1 MINNIHKLVNWFFN
15 KPKTSAI
22 IVFVGFSLLFIYI
35 AFQKYKI
42 DSEHKR
48 VEMRN
53 TLNIITRNIDQTLKN
68 CYTTTL
74 TLALTIDN
82 EGVPQ
87 DFKNISKKLLESN
100 NSINAVQ
107 MVPDG
112 IIKYIY
118 PLEGNEEAMDLNIL
132 DSKLFQ
138 KEAFQSIQ
146 NQKMYFAG
154 PFNLTQ
160 GGQGIVG
167 RLPVYLKNKFW
178 GFSAVIIRT
187 ERLLNTSG
195 INSLDKKKFSFQL
208 SKINPI
214 TKKKD
219 YFLPKETELTNT
231 NYVSSYI
238 PDGDW
243 KLYLIDKNSNVLFKN
258 FLFNMI
264 LGLLLA
270 STFAV
275 FTFLLLKKPEQLQL
289 LIHEQANKLIASEI
303 KFKTIFE
310 QAALGIA
317 NIDSSTGNFIE
328 INQKFCELL
337 GYSENE
343 MKEKN
348 FQDITHPDDL
358 DIDLENVK
366 NIKDGIIEQYS
377 LEKRYFTKDGRIIWV
392 NLTVKPMFK
401 NNNFDDYSF
410 ISIVED
416 ITERKKKRTT
426 FIKFKS

>member
-1 MINNIHKLVNWFFN
+1 MGRAFEFRKARKMKRWSAMA
-15 KPKTSAI
+15 KTFTRI
-22 IVFVGFSLLFIYI
+22 GKDI
-35 AFQKYKI
+35 AMAV
-42 DSEHKR
+42 SE
-48 VEMRN
+48 
-53 TLNIITRNIDQTLKN
+53 
-68 CYTTTL
+68 
-74 TLALTIDN
+74 
-82 EGVPQ
+82 
-87 DFKNISKKLLESN
+87 
-100 NSINAVQ
+100 
-107 MVPDG
+107 
-112 IIKYIY
+112 
-118 PLEGNEEAMDLNIL
+118 
-132 DSKLFQ
+132 
-138 KEAFQSIQ
+138 
-146 NQKMYFAG
+146 
-154 PFNLTQ
+154 

-317 NIDSSTGNFIE
+317 NIASSLIIFRNN
-328 INQKFCELL
+328 IN
-337 GYSENE
+337 
-343 MKEKN
+343 
-348 FQDITHPDDL
+348 
-358 DIDLENVK
+358 
-366 NIKDGIIEQYS
+366 NISQ
-377 LEKRYFTKDGRIIWV
+377 
-392 NLTVKPMFK
+392 P
-401 NNNFDDYSF
+401 NN
-410 ISIVED
+410 
-416 ITERKKKRTT
+416 
-426 FIKFKS
+426 